1 MSKIIVMLEN
11 EDRELNMSLYDFI
24 DEQYRKANSIMV
36 CHVTE
41 EEYSNMEKQ
50 IKSGCLNERL
60 PRITVQD
67 MGYNRFRYVVTYNRL
82 ENNLL
87 VSDYDNPNKIG
98 SYLID
103 SEGLHYDE
111 KGYQITNHPM
121 ARGFAFCS
129 LRIYTTESYRDIIAH
144 YEARQTIDELIQQK
158 TKELAELIGHH
169 CRTCNT
175 ECCGGLGDNNNCDRW
190 SHDISLNFSK

>member
-129 LRIYTTESYRDIIAH
+129 LRLYILRKVTEILLHIMRLDK
-144 YEARQTIDELIQQK
+144 Q
-158 TKELAELIGHH
+158 
-169 CRTCNT
+169 
-175 ECCGGLGDNNNCDRW
+175 
-190 SHDISLNFSK
+190 